1 MDDRRDTV
9 TAGAFGMDSGS
20 ETGLV
25 SIVGI
30 TTLLKTVARQLPY
43 LFLLKNNV
51 FLVFG
56 SIDTSSGSL

>member
-25 SIVGI
+25 SIVGK

-43 LFLLKNNV
+43 LF
-51 FLVFG
+51 
-56 SIDTSSGSL
+56 